1 MSGRHTT
8 PHTTRL
14 SYACSRLTYDI
25 SFSPFPRKKTFRQL
39 YQYSI
44 THRSEFWSHLFTAAN
59 FIHSGTYTRVV
70 DESATIDQVP
80 RWFEGVYLNFAE
92 NVLYS
97 RDETD
102 SGSRSTKHKEDDKIA
117 ITEIR
122 EGNTEVRDFSWREL
136 RARAARLAAAMYYG
150 KGVRKGDRVVI
161 VAANSIDTFVVWLA
175 TNWLGAIF
183 SSSSTDM
190 GVKGILQRTVQVDPK
205 VSRNTLALQD
215 SRD

>member
-1 MSGRHTT
+1 ME
-8 PHTTRL
+8 PL
-14 SYACSRLTYDI
+14 LLTKMMEFGSATYQ
-25 SFSPFPRKKTFRQL
+25 TFRQL
-39 YQYSI
+39 YHYSL
-44 THRSEFWSHLFTAAN
+44 THRSEFWSHLFTAAH
-59 FIHSGTYTRVV
+59 FIHTGTYTRVV

-92 NVLYS
+92 NVLYT
-97 RDETD
+97 RDDIDDVNDGSTNTKTD
-102 SGSRSTKHKEDDKIA
+102 GRSTRYKEDGKTA

-122 EGNTEVRDFSWREL
+122 EGGTEVRDCSWREL
-136 RARAARLAAAMYYG
+136 RARAARLAAAMYHG

-190 GVKGILQRTVQVDPK
+190 GVKGILQRTVQVNPK
-205 VSRNTLALQD
+205 VSFVVLFVSLT
-215 SRD
+215 